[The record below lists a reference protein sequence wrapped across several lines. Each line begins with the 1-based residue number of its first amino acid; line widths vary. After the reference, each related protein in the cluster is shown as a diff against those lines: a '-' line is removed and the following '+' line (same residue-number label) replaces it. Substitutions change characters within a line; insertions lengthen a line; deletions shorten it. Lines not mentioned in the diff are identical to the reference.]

1 MVNSEVC
8 FLIFM
13 IYASKLIT
21 NQKWLFILY
30 NLCDFT
36 ANTKQTLFYCIDRCT
51 SAEYYKELDLSPG
64 KYRYFQIYFDA
75 IFDIKF
81 MQNDQLSEYQ

>member
-1 MVNSEVC
+1 MTMADSDFGLVNSEVC

-21 NQKWLFILY
+21 NQKGLSILY

-36 ANTKQTLFYCIDRCT
+36 ANTKQTLFYCIQPCT
-51 SAEYYKELDLSPG
+51 SMEYY
-64 KYRYFQIYFDA
+64 
-75 IFDIKF
+75 
-81 MQNDQLSEYQ
+81 N